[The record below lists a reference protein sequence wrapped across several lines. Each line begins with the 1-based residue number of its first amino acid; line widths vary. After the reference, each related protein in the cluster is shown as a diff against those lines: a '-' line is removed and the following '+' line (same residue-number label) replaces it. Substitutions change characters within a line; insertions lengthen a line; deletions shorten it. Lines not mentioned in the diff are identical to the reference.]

1 VELEILTG
9 DLVRVAHETVQ
20 PARYSLWLR
29 YSASDKKPRADRLSA
44 PLAWFVCALSVA
56 SALSGLVFLYMNGNF
71 ASVLKDEGVDAVAA
85 VAFPIVGAIIAARR
99 PRNPI
104 GWIFCFTGLSLGIAI
119 FAAEYAVYAL
129 VTEPGALPVGVLA
142 AWLGTWTWVPGIV
155 LGPTFSCPC
164 SSRTGSYPRAAGSR
178 WPGSPP
184 ARRRWGWGPHG
195 LAVGPFEHGRAR
207 GEPARGRGRADS
219 RGRGVRRL
227 DRRGDGARRPT
238 WTGWAT
244 SWSRWCGGRCSLR
257 TSRCGCA
264 RRMRSEKGRDEAR
277 SEKFSGRGV
286 FIAFRRRS
294 VPRMVLKEVR

>member
-155 LGPTFSCPC
+155 LGPTFLLLLFPHGQLPS
-164 SSRTGSYPRAAGSR
+164 
-178 WPGSPP
+178 
-184 ARRRWGWGPHG
+184 RRWLPVAWISTGATVLGVGVLMVLPWDLLNTGVPAG
-195 LAVGPFEHGRAR
+195 NPLEVEGAQTVEVAVFVVWIGVGMAR
-207 GEPARGRGRADS
+207 GDRPGPAGRRVGLGGA
-219 RGRGVRRL
+219 
-227 DRRGDGARRPT
+227 GDGA
-238 WTGWAT
+238 A
-244 SWSRWCGGRCSLR
+244 
-257 TSRCGCA
+257 CA
-264 RRMRSEKGRDEAR
+264 RLAVVAPAG
-277 SEKFSGRGV
+277 
-286 FIAFRRRS
+286 
-294 VPRMVLKEVR
+294 